1 MIIKKPK
8 FWDVKKNTLFS
19 VLLYPVSM
27 AVIFFIF
34 FKKFLKKKKFPY
46 PVICVGNI
54 YLGGTGKTPLVQE
67 ICKIL
72 KTLGKKPAIIK
83 KYYPS
88 VQDEIILL
96 KKNDRVYS
104 ENNRIYA
111 LDNLSKDGFDTAV
124 LDDGYQDFSIEK
136 DLSIVVFNQKQ
147 QIGNGNVIPAGP
159 LREKLIGL
167 KRARFIFINGEKEI
181 SFENQLK
188 KYNSKINFFYFKYN
202 LTNLEMLKEKKICA
216 FAGIG
221 NPENFFEALENK
233 KLNIVMKKSFPDHY
247 KYSDYEIN
255 KMINLSEKKDAILLT
270 TEKDHC
276 RINNKYN
283 SKIFF
288 SSIRLDLDDKPKF
301 TNILKKLYEKN

>member
-1 MIIKKPK
+1 MKIRKPK
-8 FWDVKKNTLFS
+8 FWDFKKNTLFS
-19 VLLYPVSM
+19 ILLYPVSLT
-27 AVIFFIF
+27 VIFFIF
-34 FKKFLKKKKFPY
+34 FKKFLKKEKFSFPI
-46 PVICVGNI
+46 ICVGNI

-83 KYYPS
+83 KYYPFI
-88 VQDEIILL
+88 QDEILLL
-96 KKNDRVYS
+96 KKNDKVYS
-104 ENNRIYA
+104 ENNRISA
-111 LDNLSKDGFDTAV
+111 LNNLSKDGFDTAV
-124 LDDGYQDFSIEK
+124 LDDGFQDFSIET

-147 QIGNGNVIPAGP
+147 KIGNGNVIPAGP

-188 KYNSKINFFYFKYN
+188 KYNSKINFFYFKYD
-202 LTNLEMLKEKKICA
+202 LTNLETLKGKKIYA

-221 NPENFFEALENK
+221 NPENFFTALENK
-233 KLNIVMKKSFPDHY
+233 KLNIVMKRSFPDHY
-247 KYSDYEIN
+247 KYSDYEIS
-255 KMINLSEKKDAILLT
+255 KMIDLAKKKDAILLT

-276 RINNKYN
+276 RINDKYN

-288 SSIRLDLDDKPKF
+288 SSIRIDLNDKSKF
-301 TNILKKLYEKN
+301 TDILKKLYEKN